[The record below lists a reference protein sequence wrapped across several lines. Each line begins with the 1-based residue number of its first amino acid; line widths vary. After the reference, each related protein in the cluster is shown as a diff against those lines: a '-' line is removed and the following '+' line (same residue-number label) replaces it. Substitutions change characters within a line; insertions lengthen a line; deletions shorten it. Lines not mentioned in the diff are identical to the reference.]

1 MRMGR
6 PKALLEIEGQTFLSL
21 VTDALRDGGCDRV
34 IVVVPEDT
42 PLQEAAEA
50 AGAQVITNPDP
61 GEGPITSLRLA
72 IRESGPDTQGVIYHP
87 VDHPLVLSSS
97 VAAVVQAAKPR
108 PLLVVPML
116 GDQRG
121 HPTYFDAQ
129 LFAEFLDPH
138 LEGGARTVVHRHL
151 DDAVLLSLDDEG
163 IRADIDTPALYAEVV
178 ESHTD
183 RPAEARRQ

>member
-1 MRMGR
+1 VRMGR
-6 PKALLEIEGQTFLSL
+6 PKALLEIEGRTFLNL
-21 VTDALRDGGCDRV
+21 VADALRDGGCDQV
-34 IVVVPEDT
+34 IVVVPED
-42 PLQEAAEA
+42 PLLHEAAEGT
-50 AGAQVITNPDP
+50 GAQVVTNPDP

-72 IRESGPDTQGVIYHP
+72 IQESGPDTQGVIYHP

-116 GDQRG
+116 GDERG
-121 HPTYFDAQ
+121 HPTYFDAE

-151 DDAVLLSLDDEG
+151 NDAVLVSLDDEG
-163 IRADIDTPALYAEVV
+163 IRADIDTPALYAELVG
-178 ESHTD
+178 SHSD
-183 RPAEARRQ
+183 RPSEGTRQ